1 MKHSIVFNHDAS
13 DVASAIGTN
22 VDAMSEKLA
31 EITKT
36 YMTTDKYNKR
46 SQLAELIADKLSKQ
60 ELIYLASRVVFE
72 RVDEI
77 EEDLKKY
84 AMLKGM
90 FSDED

>member
-84 AMLKGM
+84 EMMKSM

>member
-1 MKHSIVFNHDAS
+1 MKHSIVFNHDAD

-31 EITKT
+31 EITKM

-60 ELIYLASRVVFE
+60 ELVYLASRVVFE

-77 EEDLKKY
+77 QEDLKKY
-84 AMLKGM
+84 EMMKEM